1 MTDSTYPRVL
11 AVSELEV
18 STTPR
23 HSAVVRVTH
32 WLTTI
37 SFFALVLSGI
47 AILLAHPRLYWGET
61 GARDGPALLNLPLP
75 FVLDLPL
82 RGPGRY
88 VHFLFAW
95 ILVFTGFV
103 YIVDGLLTR
112 HFSRD
117 LLPPTSELNRQRIRR
132 AIRDHLRLKPSAAD
146 EELTYNLLQRITYLL
161 VIFVAFPVMLWTGL
175 AMSPAI
181 VSVIPTI
188 VTVLGGQQAARTIH
202 FFTAC
207 LLVLFFVVHVAM
219 ICLAGFTERV
229 RAMITGC
236 APVTKEVVHE

>member
-1 MTDSTYPRVL
+1 MTESTYPQVL
-11 AVSELEV
+11 TVSDLEV
-18 STTPR
+18 STSPR

-32 WLTTI
+32 WLTTL

-61 GARDGPALLNLPLP
+61 GVRGGPALLNLPLP

-103 YIVDGLLTR
+103 YIVDGLVTR

-117 LLPPTSELNRQRIRR
+117 LLPPRSELNPQRIARV
-132 AIRDHLRLKPSAAD
+132 IRDHLRLKPSAAD
-146 EELTYNLLQRITYLL
+146 EGLTYNLLQRITYLL

-188 VTVLGGQQAARTIH
+188 VTVLGGQQSARTIH
-202 FFTAC
+202 FFMAC
-207 LLVLFFVVHVAM
+207 LLVLFLVVHVAM
-219 ICLAGFTERV
+219 ICLAGFTKRV
-229 RAMITGC
+229 RAMITGR
-236 APVTKEVVHE
+236 APVAKEAA